1 MANTTVSLLRYCKTA
16 SGWRRMRLSTIRKGR
31 GWNEEIKGSQSIIEK
46 GEYQLRWFTGS
57 KPKFKGVGD
66 DLSAAVIARDHQASI
81 LELEKAAKA
90 AGRSLV
96 PDAGAKSQIALAK
109 AKDEFIKRKETTVRR
124 GGVPLCKKT
133 IDAYEFIIGE
143 FLMVTKRVYADQILD
158 QDLLDYFTFLRER
171 GLEERTVSNYYQSL
185 STFLRYCKVD
195 SRAMLK
201 KEDGSE
207 DLRPDYDD
215 PEPEPYT
222 REEVEKFLAACDREQ
237 DYLFFSFLLN
247 TGARELEATHCEF
260 SDINWGAGYV
270 HFKNKTIT
278 LSGGERIVF
287 RTKTGKSR
295 RVPVEPGFL
304 EKLKA
309 WHKKSAGR
317 RFLFPQD
324 NGADKPRTHYIDVC
338 KRVARDAGLTC
349 GTCITCLSKKRCERW
364 FLHKWRAT
372 YATWSLQG
380 GIDIKTV
387 SKRLGHTKIEMT
399 AKYLGE
405 DRTEGALLKLSHVF
419 GASGSTPLANGAGA

>member
-16 SGWRRMRLSTIRKGR
+16 SGWRRMPISTIRKGR
-31 GWNEEIKGSQSIIEK
+31 GWIEEIETSHLIVEK
-46 GEYQLRWFTGS
+46 GEYQLRWYIGS
-57 KPKFKGVGD
+57 KAKFKGVGHN
-66 DLSAAVIARDHQASI
+66 LSDAIVARDNQASI
-81 LELEKAAKA
+81 LALEKAAKA
-90 AGRSLV
+90 AGRALV
-96 PDAGAKSQIALAK
+96 PDADTKSQIVLAK
-109 AKDEFIKRKETTVRR
+109 AKDEFIKRKENTIRR
-124 GGVPLCKKT
+124 GGVPLCRKT

-143 FLMVTKRVYADQILD
+143 FLTVTKRVYAEQILD
-158 QDLLDYFTFLRER
+158 QDLLDYFRFLRDR
-171 GLEERTVSNYYQSL
+171 GLEERTVSNYYRSL
-185 STFLRYCKVD
+185 STFLKYCKVD

-207 DLRPDYDD
+207 DLRPSYDD
-215 PEPEPYT
+215 PEPEAYT
-222 REEVEKFLAACDREQ
+222 REEVEKFLAGCERHQ

-247 TGARELEATHCEF
+247 TGARELEATTCEF

-270 HFKNKTIT
+270 NFRNKTIM
-278 LSGGERIVF
+278 LDSKERIVF

-295 RVPVEPGFL
+295 RVPIEPGFL

-309 WHKKSAGR
+309 WHKKNASR

-324 NGADKPRTHYIDVC
+324 NGADKPRTHYLEIC
-338 KRVARDAGLTC
+338 KRVARRAGLTC
-349 GTCITCLSKKRCERW
+349 GTCVTCVSDKKCERW

-399 AKYLGE
+399 ARYLGE
-405 DRTEGALLKLSHVF
+405 DRTEGAILKLSNVF
-419 GASGSTPLANGAGA
+419 GGSGSAPLANGAGA

>member
-1 MANTTVSLLRYCKTA
+1 LANTRVSLLRYCKTA
-16 SGWRRMRLSTIRKGR
+16 GGWRRMRVSTIRKGR
-31 GWNEEIKGSQSIIEK
+31 GWDEKIETSHAIIEK
-46 GEYQLRWFTGS
+46 GEYQLRWYTGS
-57 KPKFKGVGD
+57 KPNLKGIGY
-66 DLSAAVIARDHQASI
+66 DLSDAIIARDNRASSLA
-81 LELEKAAKA
+81 LENAAQA
-90 AGRSLV
+90 AGRTLV
-96 PDAGAKSQIALAK
+96 PDAATKVRIVLAQ
-109 AKDEFIKRKETTVRR
+109 AEDEFIQRKQNTVRR

-133 IDAYEFIIGE
+133 IDAYKFIIDE
-143 FLMVTKRVYADQILD
+143 FLKVTGRVYADQILD
-158 QDLLDYFTFLRER
+158 QDLLHYFKFLRKR

-185 STFLRYCKVD
+185 STFLRYCKID
-195 SRAMLK
+195 SRAMLR

-207 DLRPDYDD
+207 DLRPYYDD
-215 PEPEPYT
+215 PEPESYT
-222 REEVEKFLAACDREQ
+222 REEVEKFLAACEREQ

-270 HFKNKTIT
+270 NFKNKDIT
-278 LSGGERIVF
+278 LNDGTQIVF

-295 RVPVEPGFL
+295 KVIIEPGFL
-304 EKLKA
+304 EKLRA
-309 WHKKSAGR
+309 WHQKNNGR

-324 NGADKPRTHYIDVC
+324 SGTDKPRDHYWDVC
-338 KRVARDAGLTC
+338 KRVARKAGLNC
-349 GTCITCLSKKRCERW
+349 GTCLTCVSTKQCERW

-405 DRTEGALLKLSHVF
+405 DRTEGAISRLSQVF
-419 GASGSTPLANGAGA
+419 GNGVSAPLAKRAGA

>member
-1 MANTTVSLLRYCKTA
+1 
-16 SGWRRMRLSTIRKGR
+16 MRVSTIRKGR
-31 GWNEEIKGSQSIIEK
+31 GWDEQINTSHAIIEK
-46 GEYQLRWFTGS
+46 GEYQLRWYTGS
-57 KPKFKGVGD
+57 KARFKSVGD
-66 DLSAAVIARDHQASI
+66 NLSDAIVARDQQASI
-81 LELEKAAKA
+81 LELEKAAKS
-90 AGRSLV
+90 AGRTLL
-96 PDAGAKSQIALAK
+96 PDAAAKARIVLAK
-109 AKDEFIKRKETTVRR
+109 AKAEFIKRKENTVRR

-133 IDAYEFIIGE
+133 IDAYGFIIDE
-143 FLMVTKRVYADQILD
+143 FLKVTERVYADQLLD
-158 QDLLDYFTFLRER
+158 QDLLDYFKFLRDR

-185 STFLRYCKVD
+185 STFLKYCKVD

-207 DLRPDYDD
+207 DLRPSYDD
-215 PEPEPYT
+215 PEPEAYT
-222 REEVEKFLAACDREQ
+222 REEVEKFLAACEREQ

-247 TGARELEATHCEF
+247 TGARELEATTCEF

-270 HFKNKTIT
+270 NFRNKTIT
-278 LSGGERIVF
+278 LNGGQRIVF

-295 RVPVEPGFL
+295 RVPIEPGFL

-309 WHKKSAGR
+309 WQKKNNGR

-324 NGADKPRTHYIDVC
+324 NGADKPRTHYLDVC
-338 KRVARDAGLTC
+338 KRIARTAGLTC
-349 GTCITCLSKKRCERW
+349 GACTTCVSIKQCERW

-405 DRTEGALLKLSHVF
+405 DRTEGAILKLSNVF
-419 GASGSTPLANGAGA
+419 GGSGSTSLANGAGA

>member
-1 MANTTVSLLRYCKTA
+1 MRVSTL
-16 SGWRRMRLSTIRKGR
+16 RKGR
-31 GWNEEIKGSQSIIEK
+31 GWNEEIETSHAIIEK
-46 GEYQLRWFTGS
+46 GGYQLRWYTGS

-66 DLSAAVIARDHQASI
+66 DLSDAVVARDHQASV
-81 LELEKAAKA
+81 LALEKVAKT
-90 AGRSLV
+90 AGRALV
-96 PDAGAKSQIALAK
+96 PDADTKSQIVLTK

-133 IDAYEFIIGE
+133 VDAYEFIIGE
-143 FLMVTKRVYADQILD
+143 FLTVTKRVYADQIVD
-158 QDLLDYFTFLRER
+158 QDLLDYFRFLRDR

-185 STFLRYCKVD
+185 STFLKYCKVD
-195 SRAMLK
+195 SRTMLK

-207 DLRPDYDD
+207 DLRPSYDD
-215 PEPEPYT
+215 PEPEAYT
-222 REEVEKFLAACDREQ
+222 REEVEKFLAACEREQ
-237 DYLFFSFLLN
+237 DHLFFSFLLN

-270 HFKNKTIT
+270 TFKNKTIT
-278 LSGGERIVF
+278 LSGGNRIVF

-295 RVPVEPGFL
+295 RVPVQPGFL

-324 NGADKPRTHYIDVC
+324 NGADRPRTHYIDIC
-338 KRVARDAGLTC
+338 KRVARKAGLTC
-349 GTCITCLSKKRCERW
+349 GTCITCVSKNRCERW
-364 FLHKWRAT
+364 FLHQWRAT

-405 DRTEGALLKLSHVF
+405 DRTEGAILKLSHVF
-419 GASGSTPLANGAGA
+419 GSSSGSTPLANRAGA

>member
-1 MANTTVSLLRYCKTA
+1 LANTTVSLLRYCKTA
-16 SGWRRMRLSTIRKGR
+16 SGWRRMRVSTVRKGR
-31 GWNEEIKGSQSIIEK
+31 GWNEEIKTSQAIIEK
-46 GEYQLRWFTGS
+46 GEYQIRWYTGS
-57 KPKFKGVGD
+57 MPKFKGVGD
-66 DLSAAVIARDHQASI
+66 DLSDAIVARDHQASI
-81 LELEKAAKA
+81 LALEKVAKA
-90 AGRSLV
+90 AGRALV
-96 PDAGAKSQIALAK
+96 PDTDTKSQIVLAK
-109 AKDEFIKRKETTVRR
+109 AKDEFIKRKENTIRR
-124 GGVPLCKKT
+124 GGAPLCKKT

-143 FLMVTKRVYADQILD
+143 FLTVTKRVYADQILD
-158 QDLLDYFTFLRER
+158 KDLLDYFRFLRDR

-185 STFLRYCKVD
+185 STFLKYCKVD
-195 SRAMLK
+195 SRAMLR

-207 DLRPDYDD
+207 DLRPSYDD

-222 REEVEKFLAACDREQ
+222 REEVETFLAACEREQ
-237 DYLFFSFLLN
+237 DCLFFSFLLN

-270 HFKNKTIT
+270 HFRNKTIK

-295 RVPVEPGFL
+295 KVPVEPGFL
-304 EKLKA
+304 EKLKT
-309 WHKKSAGR
+309 WRKKSNGR

-324 NGADKPRTHYIDVC
+324 SGADQPRTHYLDIC
-338 KRVARDAGLTC
+338 KRVARKAELNC
-349 GTCITCLSKKRCERW
+349 GTCITCVSDNKCESW

-405 DRTEGALLKLSHVF
+405 DRTEGAILKLSNVF
-419 GASGSTPLANGAGA
+419 GACGSAPLANGAGA